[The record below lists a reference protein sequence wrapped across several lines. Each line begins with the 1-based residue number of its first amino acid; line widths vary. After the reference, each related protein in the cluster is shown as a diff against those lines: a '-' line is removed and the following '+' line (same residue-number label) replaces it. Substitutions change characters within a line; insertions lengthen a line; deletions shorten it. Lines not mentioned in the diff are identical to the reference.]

1 MPVWK
6 HIISNPNRLQLM
18 HFHTATADNDSQWV
32 DLFLL
37 VECTGLALGMF
48 EVFSQTGLPILGAA
62 IFGFSKLRLN

>member
-1 MPVWK
+1 
-6 HIISNPNRLQLM
+6 M